1 MRKWALIYSQ
11 FASILPA
18 FRLYAVLVPSSLR
31 LYTDIIL
38 PTIPFYAVT
47 FRVFFRVD
55 GRTLR
60 AELFI

>member
-38 PTIPFYAVT
+38 PTIPISC
-47 FRVFFRVD
+47 
-55 GRTLR
+55 GNIPS
-60 AELFI
+60 LFSG